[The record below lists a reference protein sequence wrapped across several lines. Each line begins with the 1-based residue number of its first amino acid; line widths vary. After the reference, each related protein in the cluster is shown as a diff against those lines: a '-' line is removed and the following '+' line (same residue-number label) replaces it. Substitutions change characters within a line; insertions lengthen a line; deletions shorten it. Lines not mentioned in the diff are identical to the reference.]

1 MITLVKL
8 SPTEFRWTISLKLK
22 KRKTNCYFR
31 SLVLKTMVLC
41 VSSYVSQFDLTS
53 SLCLQCFSVLPV
65 VILVTYV
72 LIQLRDTYIGQSDL
86 LISDLSDLRHRSI
99 DHWVTCHYHWVPSL
113 RHSQRPRRGFVS
125 HHRQHALFFT
135 HVLLQFIIQP
145 KQYKTRMLK
154 FAYRPARNGGWLNCD
169 EEEFINFAWWTST
182 AKDFRIL
189 YQTRTLQIHFVEM
202 IQQNVFAESGFE
214 PVWWYRAK
222 YQNNI

>member
-86 LISDLSDLRHRSI
+86 LISDLSDLRHRSSLPI
-99 DHWVTCHYHWVPSL
+99 EWLAITIECLLWVIVNVHVADSYHITDN
-113 RHSQRPRRGFVS
+113 
-125 HHRQHALFFT
+125 T
-135 HVLLQFIIQP
+135 HCFSRMYS
-145 KQYKTRMLK
+145 YKLSSNPNSIK
-154 FAYRPARNGGWLNCD
+154 LEC
-169 EEEFINFAWWTST
+169 
-182 AKDFRIL
+182 
-189 YQTRTLQIHFVEM
+189 
-202 IQQNVFAESGFE
+202 
-214 PVWWYRAK
+214 
-222 YQNNI
+222 